1 VSWCPISGLNGDNM
15 AKSTEKKEAEWYR
28 GDCFFDML
36 DDLSVPNRDSNASLR
51 IPVLDRIRDQG
62 LFITGKIE

>member
-1 VSWCPISGLNGDNM
+1 M

-28 GDCFFDML
+28 GDCLFDML
-36 DDLSVPNRDSNASLR
+36 DDLSIPNRDSNGSLR